1 VFPGLGG
8 LDPTVISGEI
18 IAVDGKTLRCSYN

>member
-1 VFPGLGG
+1 VFPCRVASIR
-8 LDPTVISGEI
+8 TVISGEI